1 MINELLINN
10 LDTLSDNE
18 NNEEELTRIEL
29 DNFKNKV
36 QLWIK
41 TDDEI
46 RKLQKAIK
54 ERKENNKDL
63 SNEILDFMVHHNIEN
78 LNTKDGSK
86 LKYSVSYN
94 RKPISKKII
103 KSRLI
108 NWFKDTH
115 KSNECIT
122 YVLDNTE
129 KEKKIGLKRLLKK

>member
-1 MINELLINN
+1 MINELLNNN
-10 LDTLSDNE
+10 LDTNPHKDENE
-18 NNEEELTRIEL
+18 DELTRIEL
-29 DNFKNKV
+29 
-36 QLWIK
+36 K

-46 RKLQKAIK
+46 RALQKAIK
-54 ERKENNKDL
+54 ERKGSNKDL
-63 SNEILDFMVHHNIEN
+63 SNEILDFMTSHNIEN

-94 RKPISKKII
+94 RKPISKKVI
-103 KSRLI
+103 KSRLM

-122 YVLDNTE
+122 YVLDNNE

>member
-10 LDTLSDNE
+10 LDTKPHKDENE
-18 NNEEELTRIEL
+18 DELTRIEL
-29 DNFKNKV
+29 DEFKNKV

-46 RKLQKAIK
+46 RALQKAIK
-54 ERKENNKDL
+54 ERKGSNKDL
-63 SNEILDFMVHHNIEN
+63 SNEILDFMMSHNIEN

-94 RKPISKKII
+94 RKPISKKVI
-103 KSRLI
+103 KSRLM

-122 YVLDNTE
+122 YVLDNNE